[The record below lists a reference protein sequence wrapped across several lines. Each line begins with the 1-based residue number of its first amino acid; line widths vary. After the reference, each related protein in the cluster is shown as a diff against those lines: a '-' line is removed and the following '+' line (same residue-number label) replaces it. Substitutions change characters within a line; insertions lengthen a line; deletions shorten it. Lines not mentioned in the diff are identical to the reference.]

1 MVKAEIKSKGK
12 LMELEGDIILGTTV
26 LYDAIKNSEAFIV
39 GDVKRS
45 ILPGVLAG
53 TTVAL
58 LKGHFSG
65 EELEKAY
72 ADFHTAFLIAAAATW
87 KEVSNE
93 EETGKEN

>member
-12 LMELEGDIILGTTV
+12 LMELEGDMILGTTV
-26 LYDAIKNSEAFIV
+26 LYDAIGNSEAFIV

-65 EELEKAY
+65 AGKSVCEFPY
-72 ADFHTAFLIAAAATW
+72 STSGSYG
-87 KEVSNE
+87 SNM
-93 EETGKEN
+93 GGGFQ